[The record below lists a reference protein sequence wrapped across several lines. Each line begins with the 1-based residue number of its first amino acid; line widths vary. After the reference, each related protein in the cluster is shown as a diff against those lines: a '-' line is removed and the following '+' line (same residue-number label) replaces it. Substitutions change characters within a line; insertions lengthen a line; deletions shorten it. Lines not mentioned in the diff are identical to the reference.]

1 MIDGAALVR
10 GDADWHRTGSV
21 AVNDLGQCQLPDG
34 SSSCG
39 HRADPLAVFVWMSAL
54 TQPESIRKSFLT
66 CAYIRAHAAICFMA
80 LILYRVMRQ
89 RLKIANTSLSPERAL
104 EYLRRIQHHQIRLN
118 ASEPVTGVSAIS
130 AQQSEVLNA
139 LNVKKPVAPQQLA
152 LL

>member
-66 CAYIRAHAAICFMA
+66 CAYTLHMQSA
-80 LILYRVMRQ
+80 LDTIVQLGNQAVPPHLLRS
-89 RLKIANTSLSPERAL
+89 IAPTSLEGINLRGTFDFPIADYAERL
-104 EYLRRIQHHQIRLN
+104 MPGLN
-118 ASEPVTGVSAIS
+118 SSIPFPSNRTGSS
-130 AQQSEVLNA
+130 
-139 LNVKKPVAPQQLA
+139 
-152 LL
+152 